1 MNLLKCLVSYH
12 TSLFFLFKLETIFL
26 EEAIIH
32 DTQQTEKAIADLS
45 PSIIVDSTSNIIR
58 RANRVLLVTQQEI
71 ENSEDKSFTQRLKK
85 AADVLKQSKLS

>member
-1 MNLLKCLVSYH
+1 MSTKRFHPMNLLKCLVSYH
-12 TSLFFLFKLETIFL
+12 TSLFFVFKLESIVL

-58 RANRVLLVTQQEI
+58 RANRVLLVTQQEM
-71 ENSEDKSFTQRLKK
+71 ENIKN
-85 AADVLKQSKLS
+85 